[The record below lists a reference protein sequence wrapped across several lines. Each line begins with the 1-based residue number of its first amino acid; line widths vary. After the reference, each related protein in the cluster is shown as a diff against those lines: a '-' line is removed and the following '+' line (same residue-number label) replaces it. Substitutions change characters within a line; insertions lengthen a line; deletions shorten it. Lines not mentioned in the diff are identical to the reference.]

1 MNLKHHVQ
9 QECDQKLGICGISDS
24 REDMP
29 VKKPIEIYTFIDPLC
44 SDCWAIEPIIK
55 KLQVEYGHLFKI
67 RVLLAGKLSIWNAC
81 DLPSKKKINKGHLS
95 DSNMCCA
102 GNVEFNRTEKL
113 KPYSAFLAIKAA
125 ELQGPRAGHRFLRK
139 LRESLFLMKRN
150 ITDEQVLKQCA
161 EEANLDL
168 EAFDSDFHSAS
179 ATKALQCDIQTTSE
193 MDVEAV
199 PTFVFFNGNS
209 DEAGI
214 KVSGQYPYHIYVQ
227 LLEDMLGF
235 KPEKASHPELEAF
248 LQHYGFLAT
257 TEIATVL
264 DITNEEV
271 ERKLKLLM
279 LQQKVEAVPF
289 KYGTFWKWIA

>member
-1 MNLKHHVQ
+1 
-9 QECDQKLGICGISDS
+9 
-24 REDMP
+24 
-29 VKKPIEIYTFIDPLC
+29 
-44 SDCWAIEPIIK
+44 
-55 KLQVEYGHLFKI
+55 
-67 RVLLAGKLSIWNAC
+67 
-81 DLPSKKKINKGHLS
+81 
-95 DSNMCCA
+95 MCCA

-199 PTFVFFNGNS
+199 PTFVFF
-209 DEAGI
+209 
-214 KVSGQYPYHIYVQ
+214 
-227 LLEDMLGF
+227 
-235 KPEKASHPELEAF
+235 
-248 LQHYGFLAT
+248 
-257 TEIATVL
+257 
-264 DITNEEV
+264 
-271 ERKLKLLM
+271 
-279 LQQKVEAVPF
+279 
-289 KYGTFWKWIA
+289 